1 MKIFNNPIYFVNSIL
16 DSKTKNTIELN
27 IISKELWLDLGC
39 GTKPFENIFIKNN
52 VNYFGIDIEDSG
64 RSPEL
69 KNQDLTYDGFN
80 IPFPDNHFDGILS
93 TQVLEHVIDDI
104 QIISEMYR
112 VLKPNGKIIVSVPF
126 CYAEH
131 EKPYDFR
138 RFTTF
143 GLKKSFESAGFED
156 LNLEKAIGALQTI
169 STLFSVYVYN
179 NLTIPI
185 PKIGGL
191 ISSFIYMPI
200 LVISNLFS
208 RILPDNQDLFLAIIL
223 TGKKGK
229 V

>member
-1 MKIFNNPIYFVNSIL
+1 M
-16 DSKTKNTIELN
+16 
-27 IISKELWLDLGC
+27 
-39 GTKPFENIFIKNN
+39 
-52 VNYFGIDIEDSG
+52 
-64 RSPEL
+64 
-69 KNQDLTYDGFN
+69 
-80 IPFPDNHFDGILS
+80 H
-93 TQVLEHVIDDI
+93 
-104 QIISEMYR
+104 R

-126 CYAEH
+126 CYPEH

-191 ISSFIYMPI
+191 ISSIIYMPF
-200 LVISNLFS
+200 LVISYLFS

-223 TGKKGK
+223 TGKKRK